1 MSQFT
6 LNVGNLSITD
16 LMHLTYTKDA
26 TIKITEQDYTN
37 IQAATDL
44 VAETIKNGITA
55 YGINTG
61 FGLLANTIIPND
73 QLEELQRKIVL
84 SHACGVGE
92 YLPDETVRLLL
103 LLKINSLARGF
114 SGIRR
119 ETVDHLITLFNN
131 QIYPCIPAKGS
142 VGASG
147 DLAPLAHMSM
157 TLIGEGEARVNG
169 QIMSAKEALA
179 TIGLKPLTL
188 IAKEGLAL
196 LNGTQTSTA
205 LALIG
210 LFQALRNF
218 SIAMLSGA
226 LSIDAAKGSIVPF
239 DARINFL
246 KNCPAQISYSKIMYD
261 LLKDSELLESHA
273 DCTKV
278 QDPYSLR
285 CQPQVMGAVLTYLF
299 SAADNLVNEAN
310 AVSDN
315 PLVFIKEKEIL
326 SGGNFHA
333 ELVAISADLIAIA
346 VSEIGAISERRISL
360 LIDSHLSSLPPF
372 LVNNPGVNSG
382 FMLAHVT
389 ASALASENKTHA
401 HPASIDSLPTSAN
414 QEDHV
419 SMATFAARRLG
430 DINENVLNILS
441 IETLA
446 ACQGI
451 DMRAPLKSSAQ
462 LERAKGLVRAKV
474 PFYAEDHYFA
484 ADINNARK
492 VISGTEYYMPI
503 LQQLLSAYS
512 NKA

>member
-1 MSQFT
+1 MAQFT

-92 YLPDETVRLLL
+92 YLPDQTVRLLL

-114 SGIRR
+114 SGIRPV
-119 ETVDHLITLFNN
+119 TVDYLIALFNN

-169 QIMSAKEALA
+169 QVMSAKEALA
-179 TIGLKPLTL
+179 KIGLKPLTL

-315 PLVFIKEKEIL
+315 PLVFTKEKEIL

-430 DINENVLNILS
+430 GINENVLNILS

-451 DMRAPLKSSAQ
+451 DMRAPLKSSVQ
-462 LERAKGLVRAKV
+462 LERAKGLVREKV

-492 VISGTEYYMPI
+492 VISATEYYMPI
-503 LQQLLSAYS
+503 LQQLLSVYS